1 MVEAP
6 LKDSVRLEFIGDLV
20 TFIILFSCLFHQST
34 RNDLGLLNTDTYLSA
49 LNTYNT
55 YLHTSSMQ
63 QNELKNR
70 TERHFERKVAKSF
83 A

>member
-20 TFIILFSCLFHQST
+20 TFIILFSCLFHQNT

-55 YLHTSSMQ
+55 YLHTLACNKMDV
-63 QNELKNR
+63 NR
-70 TERHFERKVAKSF
+70 TEKAL
-83 A
+83 